1 MSLSMLIL
9 EYISQENITDGP
21 QTCFYLPI
29 TRAAPKSGR
38 NLNLIFVESG
48 EALLLYL
55 FPVGRKARKI
65 KINLTLHRMLLEIV
79 AKNRKTSDQ

>member
-1 MSLSMLIL
+1 MLIL

-21 QTCFYLPI
+21 QKCFYLPI

-55 FPVGRKARKI
+55 FPVGQESKKNKNKLDSPSNAAG
-65 KINLTLHRMLLEIV
+65 IV